1 MSLPDNLMLASYNL
15 PCWHSIFPS
24 KFWHYPLEPFCHQ
37 AASPKKTL
45 QSRVPAPLGE
55 ALSDAPPEDRSG
67 DRGGSAGEDRTGS
80 VKEDWGWENLAWVAC
95 CFIFC
100 LTVGVVECPAREK
113 SFASFFRI
121 SKGLQN
127 SSKFATVCELELVSW
142 WNSMP

>member
-1 MSLPDNLMLASYNL
+1 MTLAISGAYFSEFPTIHIYSLDPLHHPKKTEFEMSLPDNLMLASYNL

-80 VKEDWGWENLAWVAC
+80 VKEDWGWENFAWVAC

-100 LTVGVVECPAREK
+100 LTVGGSR
-113 SFASFFRI
+113 
-121 SKGLQN
+121 
-127 SSKFATVCELELVSW
+127 
-142 WNSMP
+142 MPS